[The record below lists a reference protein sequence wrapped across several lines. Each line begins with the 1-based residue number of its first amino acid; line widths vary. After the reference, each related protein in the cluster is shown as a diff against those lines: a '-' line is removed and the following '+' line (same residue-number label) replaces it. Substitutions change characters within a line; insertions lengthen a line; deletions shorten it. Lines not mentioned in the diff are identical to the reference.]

1 LESRQNYL
9 NKYFRQILKFNSFLI
24 YFVFQSTFKMKNA
37 EKELAEI
44 KSMMERSTRFL
55 SLSGLSGVL
64 AGIYALVGAFLV
76 YYWIYFPNAPYGF
89 NYSLNINEYTFINLF
104 MAAFAVLG
112 LSIGTAWLLSERKSK
127 RVSQKIWTP
136 SGKRFILSLFTP
148 VLVGGLFCFAL
159 IYHEYYLLLVPTT
172 LIFYGVAQVNASQFT
187 LSDIKYLGFGQIV
200 LGITSAFLPAYGLII
215 WALGFGVLHI
225 LYGTLMHLKYDR

>member
-1 LESRQNYL
+1 
-9 NKYFRQILKFNSFLI
+9 
-24 YFVFQSTFKMKNA
+24 MKNA

-64 AGIYALVGAFLV
+64 AGIYALLGAILA
-76 YYWIYFPNAPYGF
+76 YYWIYLPNPPYGF
-89 NYSLNINEYTFINLF
+89 DYAPDLNEKKFINLIIASF
-104 MAAFAVLG
+104 VVLA
-112 LSIGTAWLLSERKSK
+112 LSIGTAWMLSQKKSK
-127 RVSQKIWTP
+127 RISQKIWAP

-159 IYHEYYLLLVPTT
+159 IYHEYYLLIIPAT
-172 LIFYGVAQVNASQFT
+172 LIFYGIALVNSSQFT
-187 LSDIKYLGFGQIV
+187 LSDIKYLGFCQIL
-200 LGITSAFLPAYGLII
+200 LGIISAFIPAYGLII

-225 LYGTLMHLKYDR
+225 FYGTLMHLKYDR